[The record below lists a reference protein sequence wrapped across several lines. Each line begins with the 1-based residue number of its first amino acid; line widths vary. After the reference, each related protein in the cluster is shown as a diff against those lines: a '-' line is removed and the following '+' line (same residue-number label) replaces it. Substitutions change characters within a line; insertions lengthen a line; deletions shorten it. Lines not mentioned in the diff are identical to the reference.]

1 MPTPLWN
8 PTPDLTHTIDEF
20 DHDFERL
27 RRATDQSVEH
37 RSALHGCVGDLYRMR
52 EHRESTYLTPN
63 AYFAALRNDTVN
75 SAVPEGVITA
85 RGKLA
90 HLVVNAPMPETQD
103 LYPGETVFPGNYT
116 YPGQNL
122 QWRDGSDPLVVG
134 AGFTPGEFGRYRAIA
149 GKRVL
154 ETLRAARD
162 FYSGL

>member
-1 MPTPLWN
+1 MPTPLWK
-8 PTPDLTHTIDEF
+8 PTLDLTHTIEEF

-27 RRATDQSVEH
+27 RQATDQSVEH
-37 RSALHGCVGDLYRMR
+37 RSALHGCVGALYRMR
-52 EHRESTYLTPN
+52 EHRESAYGK
-63 AYFAALRNDTVN
+63 AYFATDPVN

-90 HLVVNAPMPETQD
+90 HLVVNAPMPETQV
-103 LYPGETVFPGNYT
+103 LYPSKTLFPGNYT

-122 QWRDGSDPLVVG
+122 QWRDESDPLVV
-134 AGFTPGEFGRYRAIA
+134 AGFTSRQLDRYRAIA